1 MARQGPFRDPSRR
14 TTDAD
19 SHFVVPEIDTFAK
32 IEGGR
37 IAEPYHLSIAT
48 DQLRSEFVRRKRKQL
63 VPFPHERP
71 ACELIGLVRVRDLG
85 LFDQRRIATD
95 LPRNEPMHNQLR
107 GVANNSLI
115 DFDCHGKIHYSVL
128 LARRKQASSPDWS
141 NKDTLLD
148 ALEGGRSNTKGRIAY
163 LGGAHAVGPL
173 LAQSGRRPK
182 P

>member
-1 MARQGPFRDPSRR
+1 MARQASFRDPSCR
-14 TTDAD
+14 TADAD
-19 SHFVVPEIDTFAK
+19 SHIVVPEVDTFAK

-48 DQLRSEFVRRKRKQL
+48 DQLRSEFVRRKRQQL

-71 ACELIGLVRVRDLG
+71 ACELIGLVRVGDLG

-115 DFDCHGKIHYSVL
+115 DFDCHGKIHYSVF
-128 LARRKQASSPDWS
+128 LARRKQANS
-141 NKDTLLD
+141 LD
-148 ALEGGRSNTKGRIAY
+148 
-163 LGGAHAVGPL
+163 
-173 LAQSGRRPK
+173 
-182 P
+182 